1 MTCREQVS
9 RPVTLM
15 NTTTKGSLAFGPELA
30 PPLPK
35 QERSRRT
42 REKLIQ
48 AAARLFEERGFEKT
62 TSNDIAAAAGVSI
75 GSFYAYFS
83 DKRQLLLLL
92 FEQRLAER
100 LDAVFSNFTEDD
112 LTGDDLRGCIARSI
126 HRTFAN
132 KAETP
137 GLTRLIYD
145 LASKDEAV
153 GALCRRIMD
162 DSVQNLAA
170 LLRKAASLNLTRLA
184 DPWVTA
190 TTIVYA
196 VEAVA
201 RKCVLEEEL
210 PEAAWKPYITCL
222 TDMTYGFV
230 FGAGHAPAGERP
242 ASPPTNAEIKV
253 T

>member
-1 MTCREQVS
+1 M
-9 RPVTLM
+9 
-15 NTTTKGSLAFGPELA
+15 TTKLPLAFSSELA
-30 PPLPK
+30 TALPK

-48 AAARLFEERGFEKT
+48 AAAQLFEERGFEKT

-83 DKRQLLLLL
+83 DKRQVLLLL

-112 LTGDDLRGCIARSI
+112 LTGDDLRGCIERCI
-126 HRTFAN
+126 YRTFAN
-132 KAETP
+132 KAEAP

-145 LASKDEAV
+145 MASKDEAV
-153 GALCRRIMD
+153 GLLCRRLMD
-162 DSVQNLAA
+162 DSVQNLAK
-170 LLRKAASLNLTRLA
+170 LLRKAVTLKLTQLT

-201 RKCVLEEEL
+201 RKCVLEDEL
-210 PEAAWKPYITCL
+210 PEPAWKPYITCL

-230 FGAGHAPAGERP
+230 FGARP
-242 ASPPTNAEIKV
+242 SPVSGGPLTSLANPETKPT
-253 T
+253 

>member
-1 MTCREQVS
+1 M
-9 RPVTLM
+9 
-15 NTTTKGSLAFGPELA
+15 A
-30 PPLPK
+30 LPK

-48 AAARLFEERGFEKT
+48 AAAQLFEERGFEKT

-92 FEQRLAER
+92 FEQRIAER

-112 LTGDDLRGCIARSI
+112 LTGGDLRGCIERCI
-126 HRTFAN
+126 RRTFIN
-132 KAETP
+132 KADSP

-145 LASKDEAV
+145 LAPKDEAV
-153 GALCRRIMD
+153 GALCRRLMN
-162 DSVQNLAA
+162 DSVQNLER
-170 LLRKAASLNLTRLA
+170 LLRQAAVIGLTQLA
-184 DPWVTA
+184 DPQVTA
-190 TTIVYA
+190 TAIVYA

-201 RKCVLEEEL
+201 RKCVFEDEL
-210 PEAAWKPYITCL
+210 PESEWQPYIACL

-230 FGAGHAPAGERP
+230 FGVARTVASAPGPPMP
-242 ASPPTNAEIKV
+242 ASSQIKPT
-253 T
+253 

>member
-1 MTCREQVS
+1 MKY
-9 RPVTLM
+9 P
-15 NTTTKGSLAFGPELA
+15 LAFGLGETPS
-30 PPLPK
+30 LPK

-48 AAARLFEERGFEKT
+48 AAAQLFEERGFEKT

-100 LDAVFSNFTEDD
+100 LDAVFSNFTEED
-112 LTGDDLRGCIARSI
+112 LIGNDLRGCIERCI
-126 HRTFAN
+126 HRTFVN

-153 GALCRRIMD
+153 GALCRRLMD

-170 LLRKAASLNLTRLA
+170 LLRKAISLNLTSLD

-201 RKCVLEEEL
+201 RKCVLEDEL
-210 PEAAWKPYITCL
+210 PEPAWKPYILCL
-222 TDMTYGFV
+222 TDMTYSFV
-230 FGAGHAPAGERP
+230 FGRQARP
-242 ASPPTNAEIKV
+242 TCR
-253 T
+253 